1 MKVYLVYL
9 GWSPKDISDWI
20 GHTNY
25 ATTDK
30 WYTIIIKDYKKEK
43 AESLNGKLKIL

>member
-20 GHTNY
+20 GHTNLEQPLEQRE
-25 ATTDK
+25 K
-30 WYTIIIKDYKKEK
+30 LVKMIWYRKRKPIQDIY
-43 AESLNGKLKIL
+43 

>member
-30 WYTIIIKDYKKEK
+30 WYTIITKAYKKEK